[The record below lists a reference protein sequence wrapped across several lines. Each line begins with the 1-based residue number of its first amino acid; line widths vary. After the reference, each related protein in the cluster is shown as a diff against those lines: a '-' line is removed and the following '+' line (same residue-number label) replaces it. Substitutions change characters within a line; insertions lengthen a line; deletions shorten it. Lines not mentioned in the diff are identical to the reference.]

1 MKHLK
6 DPSKVSS
13 VVQNNNGDNN
23 DDVDAADTAT
33 DSYDG
38 DSTEQESQFSYDD
51 DDDGRPLPMPPL
63 KYARIMGCL
72 PRDGTSYS
80 TSVKITSSTM
90 GRVVVQPSQYTDK
103 ILDASMSSGSRHGD
117 GPRND
122 ENGAELLTD
131 VDEEADLALL
141 KIHHVLALGFEDGK
155 VRLVDALNGG
165 SVLFGSSPGDGG
177 AWFVNP
183 SIAKR
188 GHDNHHPLSGR
199 AIVALSFDSSSSY
212 LSALNANGD
221 AAVFGPLIWGKQS
234 QGMQSAVSGVRL
246 GFLSS
251 FGGKVTD
258 ASESDNER
266 SHTIRPAF
274 TLLKPP
280 ASTVRFTYADPQTYT
295 SSLLGGGSSGA
306 GHGCH
311 PTCMVLDPSY
321 ARRKERA
328 LIVGFDDGRLILS
341 KIHGASGIGSGITS
355 LFGGSAGTA
364 AGGGTIA
371 TKVDSVIYQG
381 TGATSYSGDNT
392 GIEAVTWRGGLVA
405 WADSR

>member
-131 VDEEADLALL
+131 VDEEADMALL

-165 SVLFGSSPGDGG
+165 SVLF
-177 AWFVNP
+177 
-183 SIAKR
+183 
-188 GHDNHHPLSGR
+188 
-199 AIVALSFDSSSSY
+199 
-212 LSALNANGD
+212 
-221 AAVFGPLIWGKQS
+221 
-234 QGMQSAVSGVRL
+234 
-246 GFLSS
+246 
-251 FGGKVTD
+251 
-258 ASESDNER
+258 
-266 SHTIRPAF
+266 
-274 TLLKPP
+274 
-280 ASTVRFTYADPQTYT
+280 
-295 SSLLGGGSSGA
+295 
-306 GHGCH
+306 
-311 PTCMVLDPSY
+311 
-321 ARRKERA
+321 
-328 LIVGFDDGRLILS
+328 
-341 KIHGASGIGSGITS
+341 
-355 LFGGSAGTA
+355 
-364 AGGGTIA
+364 
-371 TKVDSVIYQG
+371 
-381 TGATSYSGDNT
+381 
-392 GIEAVTWRGGLVA
+392 
-405 WADSR
+405 